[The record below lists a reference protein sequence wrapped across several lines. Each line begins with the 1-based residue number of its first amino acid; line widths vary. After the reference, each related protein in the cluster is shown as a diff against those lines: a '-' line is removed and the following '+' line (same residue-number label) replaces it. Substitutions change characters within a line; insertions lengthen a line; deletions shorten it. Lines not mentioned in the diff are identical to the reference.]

1 MLGPNRQHPN
11 TLIFLIETQHDTDQF
26 HDLLGPSRQQLQAP
40 QCQLCQLSILCIIPW
55 HLPGGGGGFITVAS
69 QLTDVLHVVVTDG
82 LQVDE
87 KVRLWTW
94 GAGLT
99 ARPFGWVKVGA
110 VAEVRIWG
118 DLHVSIQWN
127 NLQVLRK

>member
-1 MLGPNRQHPN
+1 M
-11 TLIFLIETQHDTDQF
+11 
-26 HDLLGPSRQQLQAP
+26 
-40 QCQLCQLSILCIIPW
+40 
-55 HLPGGGGGFITVAS
+55 AS
-69 QLTDVLHVVVTDG
+69 QLTDVLHVVITDG

-94 GAGLT
+94 GTGLT

-110 VAEVRIWG
+110 VAEVCIWG
-118 DLHVSIQWN
+118 NLHVSIQWN